1 MEGLALT
8 GLHAIRQA
16 VLFSGIC
23 LLTAAPTLDSSE
35 RLAMKVS
42 PLVAFA
48 PGFLTVSVTVPADDE
63 NRLLQV
69 VAESADFYRSSQV
82 SLDGKNAAPLNVFK
96 FSDLPSGSYEITSVL
111 IGANGRR
118 AIAQRIAKVQP
129 SVGSR

>member
-1 MEGLALT
+1 LALI
-8 GLHAIRQA
+8 GLNAIRQTA
-16 VLFSGIC
+16 LFSGIC

-63 NRLLQV
+63 NRSLQV

-96 FSDLPSGSYEITSVL
+96 FSDLPSGSYEITGVL

>member
-1 MEGLALT
+1 LALT
-8 GLHAIRQA
+8 GLNAIRQTA
-16 VLFSGIC
+16 LFSGIC

-63 NRLLQV
+63 NRSLQV

-111 IGANGRR
+111 IGANGKR

>member
-1 MEGLALT
+1 LALT
-8 GLHAIRQA
+8 GLHAIRQTA
-16 VLFSGIC
+16 LLSGIC

-63 NRLLQV
+63 NRSLQV
-69 VAESADFYRSSQV
+69 VAESSDFYRSSQV

-96 FSDLPSGSYEITSVL
+96 FTDLPSGSYEITSVL
-111 IGANGRR
+111 SGANGKR

>member
-1 MEGLALT
+1 MT
-8 GLHAIRQA
+8 GLNALHQIT
-16 VLFSGIC
+16 LFSGIC
-23 LLTAAPTLDSSE
+23 LLTAAPTLNGSE
-35 RLAMKVS
+35 RLAMRVS

-69 VAESADFYRSSQV
+69 VAESSDFYRSSQI

-111 IGANGRR
+111 IGANGQR
-118 AIAQRIAKVQP
+118 AIAQRVAKVQP

>member
-1 MEGLALT
+1 MT
-8 GLHAIRQA
+8 GLNAIRQIA
-16 VLFSGIC
+16 LFSGLC
-23 LLTAAPTLDSSE
+23 LLTAAPTLNGRE
-35 RLAMKVS
+35 RLAMRVS

-69 VAESADFYRSSQV
+69 VAESFDFYRSSQI

-111 IGANGRR
+111 IGANGQR
-118 AIAQRIAKVQP
+118 AIAQRLAKVQP
-129 SVGSR
+129 SAGSR